1 MRGDRPNRAG
11 RHPSGDQATP
21 HARGSTGPALSSQK
35 SLPGYPACAGIDLS
49 MIESLSLSS
58 WLPRMRGDRPMN
70 RSGIVTLSK
79 ATPHARGSTCRI
91 AQVDRLEPGY
101 PACAGIDPRCAR
113 TSGGIGR
120 LPRMRGDRPEII
132 LPHCGNCQATP
143 HARGSTLPARRP
155 VSKAQGYPAC
165 AGIDRPTKCAGR
177 WCARLPR
184 MRGDRPLMTIG
195 IDAACAAT
203 PHARG
208 STRNERGPRGLL

>member
-1 MRGDRPNRAG
+1 
-11 RHPSGDQATP
+11 
-21 HARGSTGPALSSQK
+21 
-35 SLPGYPACAGIDLS
+35 

-120 LPRMRGDRPEII
+120 LPRMRGDRPPVNLRTGI
-132 LPHCGNCQATP
+132 PAAATP
-143 HARGSTLPARRP
+143 HARGSTCCICSAALL
-155 VSKAQGYPAC
+155 VVGYPAC
-165 AGIDRPTKCAGR
+165 AGIDLRLYSRIAGTV
-177 WCARLPR
+177 RLPR
-184 MRGDRPLMTIG
+184 MRGDRPCQPA
-195 IDAACAAT
+195 DQYQRRRAT

-208 STRNERGPRGLL
+208 STAPRNVLGAGVHGYPACAGIDLS